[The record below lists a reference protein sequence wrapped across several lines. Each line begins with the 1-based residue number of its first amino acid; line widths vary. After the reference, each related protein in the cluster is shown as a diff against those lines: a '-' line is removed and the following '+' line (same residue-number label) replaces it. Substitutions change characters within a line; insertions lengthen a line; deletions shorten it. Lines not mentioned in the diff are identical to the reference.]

1 MGRRPLFFMRA
12 NLIKS
17 GYYLK
22 INNSALHGWAEIK
35 KVNIKENSV
44 NFEIDVNGELLITKD
59 FPLDS
64 NLPAIIAG

>member
-1 MGRRPLFFMRA
+1 M
-12 NLIKS
+12 
-17 GYYLK
+17 
-22 INNSALHGWAEIK
+22 HGWAEIK